1 MPFTS
6 SHCLSPPPLFVA
18 IVRTYPRVI
27 QCNKYTSSSIR
38 YVRRG
43 LGTVRTGFMV
53 YDDKPKKEKGK
64 RWVGEE
70 GRGEEGGEGR
80 GR

>member
-1 MPFTS
+1 M
-6 SHCLSPPPLFVA
+6 A

-64 RWVGEE
+64 SWVGEE